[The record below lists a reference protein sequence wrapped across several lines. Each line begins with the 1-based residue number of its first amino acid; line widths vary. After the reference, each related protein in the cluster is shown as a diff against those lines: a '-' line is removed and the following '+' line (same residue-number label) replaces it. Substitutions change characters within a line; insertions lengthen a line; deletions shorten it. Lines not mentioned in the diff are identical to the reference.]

1 MTTQPNSEI
10 VMYGTAWCGDCRV
23 AKRVM
28 DQHNV
33 AYRYVDIER
42 DDAARHVVL
51 ELNRGNQ
58 SVPTIVFPDG
68 SVLVEPSARLLT
80 QKLSGL
86 GLM

>member
-1 MTTQPNSEI
+1 
-10 VMYGTAWCGDCRV
+10 MYGTAWCSDCRL

-28 DQHNV
+28 DQHKV

-42 DDAARHVVL
+42 DDAARSVVI

-68 SVLVEPSARLLT
+68 SVLVEPSAGVLT
-80 QKLSGL
+80 QKLTGL
-86 GLM
+86 GLV